1 MVMQAGLGL
10 RRDEIV
16 AYIKAVL
23 PIVIQQ
29 TKVGGWRGHVG
40 DPFLPR
46 RGLARRARREGRR
59 LMSRVVAYRIGIAIL
74 VVLAFWLLWSL
85 AYEIV
90 VALRWRPERFPSEGS
105 SRWALFAMQN
115 ADRSPDFFLMAWR
128 HFYARVMFPPTRLEA
143 FTRAGY
149 AAGVVILLAGR
160 GMPVCLHQPPADA
173 LWRRAFRLRH
183 GGGQTGPYRQARNR
197 AGHIEWRHHPVG

>member
-1 MVMQAGLGL
+1 
-10 RRDEIV
+10 
-16 AYIKAVL
+16 
-23 PIVIQQ
+23 
-29 TKVGGWRGHVG
+29 
-40 DPFLPR
+40 
-46 RGLARRARREGRR
+46 
-59 LMSRVVAYRIGIAIL
+59 MSRVVAYRIGIAIL

-90 VALRWRPERFPSEGS
+90 VALRWAPERFPSEGS

-149 AAGVVILLAGR
+149 AAGVVILLAAGGCLFAFINRRQMPYGAARFGSVMEAVKQGLIAKRGIVLGTLSGVKIGR
-160 GMPVCLHQPPADA
+160 AHV
-173 LWRRAFRLRH
+173 
-183 GGGQTGPYRQARNR
+183 
-197 AGHIEWRHHPVG
+197 